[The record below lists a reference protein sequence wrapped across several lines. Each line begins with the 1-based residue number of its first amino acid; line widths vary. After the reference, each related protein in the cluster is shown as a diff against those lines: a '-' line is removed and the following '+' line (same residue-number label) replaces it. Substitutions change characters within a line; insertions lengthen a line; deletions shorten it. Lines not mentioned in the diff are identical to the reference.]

1 MKRLAFVI
9 GISDYEYRKKLNNAV
24 KDATDIAQA
33 LESLKY
39 EVIPLLD
46 CTFSVANTKFY
57 DVANKLIDGYDSVVF
72 YFAGHGEIINGEDC
86 LLMKDA
92 PLCESYGDIRPR
104 AHSIAV
110 NKIMKEFN
118 IQGDQKNIL
127 IIDACRLNSDSDAR
141 GAMVSEKTTVFS
153 KLPYQTFIAFS
164 TSPGDSAKDGMKGTN
179 SPFAKSLLSHIHEE
193 NLDIEFLFKKVR
205 NDIKQA
211 GYSQYPWEHTCLL
224 DSFCFNYGQLSP
236 YYGRRY
242 DKEAF
247 KRSEYTPAPDSIES
261 EIINKLD
268 SGDSI
273 EQGRA
278 FGMLIRNHRNLTCTQ
293 KFHLGRVV
301 YKRAADG
308 SSQCKQFLSK
318 VSNLELMKTGD
329 ENHLLRGVYYEIYFN
344 ENDELRDRPYGD
356 TEMLT
361 DIESMRSRIQ
371 DKDSENFVMEFL
383 PKDDST
389 PLYLLGKTE
398 LHKFHLILRH
408 SDLMDSDWKN
418 ILQAED
424 IRLSNKSIL
433 PALRDKHDNLLIDW
447 TTLRSDLSDLYGLP
461 LQKIRINSNIAKDG
475 AWDTISLADELPDF
489 HELLF
494 EVCREST
501 PDEVDTL
508 SSLSYID
515 DIEDYTVSE
524 IYQEE
529 DYFTIKGNLN
539 ASIHLEYD
547 GEDAGNISFPGTYT
561 LYLIKD
567 AHNHLSL
574 QLRESRIHI
583 DTEKFY
589 R

>member
-46 CTFSVANTKFY
+46 CTFSEANTKFY

-92 PLCESYGDIRPR
+92 PLRESYGDIRPR

-127 IIDACRLNSDSDAR
+127 IIDACRLKSDSDAR

-164 TSPGDSAKDGMKGTN
+164 TSPGDSAKDGIKGTN

-236 YYGRRY
+236 YYGRPY

-261 EIINKLD
+261 EILNKLD

-273 EQGRA
+273 EQRKA
-278 FGMLIRNHRNLTCTQ
+278 FGMLIKNHRNLTCTQ
-293 KFHLGRVV
+293 KFHLGRVI
-301 YKRAADG
+301 YKFAAEG
-308 SSQCKQFLSK
+308 SSQCRQFLSK
-318 VSNLELMKTGD
+318 VTNLELLKTGD

-344 ENDELRDRPYGD
+344 ENDGLRPRPYGD

-371 DKDSENFVMEFL
+371 DKDSEKFVMELL
-383 PKDDST
+383 PEDDST

-398 LHKFHLILRH
+398 QQKFYVTLRE
-408 SDLMDSDWKN
+408 SDLMDSDWRT
-418 ILQAED
+418 IQQVED
-424 IRLSNKSIL
+424 ISLSNRSIL
-433 PALRDKHDNLLIDW
+433 SEMRENHDNLLIDW
-447 TTLRSDLSDLYGLP
+447 TSLRYELSELYGLP
-461 LQKIRINSNIAKDG
+461 LQKIRINSNLAKDG
-475 AWDTISLADELPDF
+475 TWNMVSLADELPDF
-489 HELLF
+489 HDLLF

-501 PDEVDTL
+501 PDEVDIL

-515 DIEDYTVSE
+515 EIEDYTVSE
-524 IYQEE
+524 IYQ
-529 DYFTIKGNLN
+529 DDNYFTVKGNLN
-539 ASIHLEYD
+539 VSVHLEYD
-547 GEDAGNISFPGTYT
+547 GEDEGNMSFPGSFS
-561 LYLIKD
+561 LYIIKD
-567 AHNHLSL
+567 ANNNITL
-574 QLRESRIHI
+574 QDRESRIYV

-589 R
+589 Q